1 MDFENSNLTSVFAH
15 NSSDP
20 ESASE
25 SLLQKLSGQVNGKLL
40 RISPHAFIYM
50 SHGEDTN
57 DNAPCCHMV
66 TTTDQ
71 HHYVGSLPV
80 EMPCDEDGSCTTI
93 ALASDVLGNDD
104 ADAAP
109 QKDAPVI
116 SKVESVNTMPTAYV
130 VPVQSV
136 NAVIPHTNSDQ
147 NAASALIE
155 QAMIKKYSGTVVR
168 HSPTAFTHVRSN
180 GTVDRVN
187 TNGSNHAIS
196 SHMIM

>member
-15 NSSDP
+15 NAPDP
-20 ESASE
+20 ETASE

-50 SHGEDTN
+50 SHGEDTD

-80 EMPCDEDGSCTTI
+80 EMPCDETAGCTSI
-93 ALASDVLGNDD
+93 ALASDVLGNDNV
-104 ADAAP
+104 AP
-109 QKDAPVI
+109 QVTPE
-116 SKVESVNTMPTAYV
+116 VESVNTMPTAYDT
-130 VPVQSV
+130 PVQSV
-136 NAVIPHTNSDQ
+136 NTVIPHTNSDQ

-155 QAMIKKYSGTVVR
+155 QAMVKKYSGTVVR

-187 TNGSNHAIS
+187 TDKGNHAIS